1 MTDIAER
8 LEELREQKLYR
19 RMRLV
24 SGPQGPRVLLDGRP
38 VLLLCS
44 NNYLG
49 LADHPRV
56 REAAA
61 EAAMRWG
68 VGAGASR
75 LISGNMTVHR
85 RVEEQIADFKGSE
98 ACVLFGS
105 GYLANAGVIS
115 TLAREGDVVLS
126 DSLNHASI
134 VDGCRLAK
142 ARTFVYDHCDMEHLE
157 WGLREAAG
165 RASLIVT
172 DGVFSMDGDV
182 APLPEIV
189 ELARQYDARVMV
201 DDAHG
206 TGALGPGGRGSVA
219 AAALE
224 DEVDIVM
231 GTLGK
236 ALGSYGAFVCCST
249 EMAEY
254 LVNSARTL
262 IFSTALPPPAVAG
275 AMAALEILREEP
287 QRVDRLRRNGA
298 LLREALAEE
307 GLDPGDSETQ
317 IVPLVVGDPAEA
329 VKSCEQA
336 LQRGVFAQAIR
347 PPTVPEGTC
356 RLRLAVMASHRSAEL
371 RQAARVLGAV
381 VPKRPVTEVAAQ
393 AAEDRPRV
401 YDGLAEAA

>member
-1 MTDIAER
+1 VTDIAER